1 MRLRN
6 MMLAGIFAALMV
18 ISSYIVIPLGPV
30 PHSMQPLVV
39 LLSGI
44 LLGHKWGPIS
54 ILVWILL
61 GVLGLPVFN
70 QGQAGAVMLVGPTGG
85 FILGFVLCSWL
96 AGILTE
102 KHLEAG
108 MFKTFCF
115 LLVAMVGAYVVGL
128 IGFKLSFQYFLQKPM
143 TWERSAILT
152 IAPFLPFDII
162 KTAIATYVGIKVRKA
177 LINAGLFVVTR
188 R

>member
-108 MFKTFCF
+108 M
-115 LLVAMVGAYVVGL
+115 
-128 IGFKLSFQYFLQKPM
+128 
-143 TWERSAILT
+143 
-152 IAPFLPFDII
+152 
-162 KTAIATYVGIKVRKA
+162 
-177 LINAGLFVVTR
+177 
-188 R
+188 